1 MSRKTYIW
9 ENGELVEKI
18 KSRKSDHHYV
28 QDDIKPYKSMI
39 NGQMITSRS
48 QHRRHLKRKGCIEVG
63 NESMETRTQQVKSN
77 RREILREQ
85 LSNMTHKEANRIL
98 ERIRDEIRFSNPH
111 RK

>member
-1 MSRKTYIW
+1 MKRSYIW
-9 ENGELVEKI
+9 QGDRLVEKI
-18 KSRKSDHHYV
+18 PVRKSREHYV
-28 QDDIKPYKSMI
+28 QDDIKPYQSMI
-39 NGQMITSRS
+39 NGQIITTRS
-48 QHRRHLKRKGCIEVG
+48 QHRRHLKANRCIEVG
-63 NESMETRTQQVKSN
+63 NESMETRVAPIKSN

>member
-1 MSRKTYIW
+1 MKKSYIW
-9 ENGELVEKI
+9 EDGKLVEKI
-18 KSRKSDHHYV
+18 KSKREDLHFI

-48 QHRRHLKRKGCIEVG
+48 QHKRHLKANNCIEVG
-63 NESMETRTQQVKSN
+63 NEKMENKPRTFKSN

-85 LSNMTHKEANRIL
+85 LAGMTHKEANRIL
-98 ERIRDEIRFSNPH
+98 DRIRDEIRFSNPH

>member
-1 MSRKTYIW
+1 MKKSYIW
-9 ENGELVEKI
+9 QGDKLVEKI
-18 KSRKSDHHYV
+18 PVRKAREHYV
-28 QDDIKPYKSMI
+28 RDDIKPYQSMI

-48 QHRRHLKRKGCIEVG
+48 QHRRHLKRNGCIEVG

>member
-1 MSRKTYIW
+1 MKKSYIW
-9 ENGELVEKI
+9 QGDRLVEKI
-18 KSRKSDHHYV
+18 PVRKAREHYV
-28 QDDIKPYKSMI
+28 QDDIKPYQSMI

-48 QHRRHLKRKGCIEVG
+48 QHRRHLKRNDCIEVG
-63 NESMETRTQQVKSN
+63 NESMETRAQQVKSN

>member
-18 KSRKSDHHYV
+18 KLRKSDHHYV
-28 QDDIKPYKSMI
+28 QDDIKPYQSMI

-48 QHRRHLKRKGCIEVG
+48 QHRRHLKANGCIEVG
-63 NESMETRTQQVKSN
+63 NEKMENKPRTFKSN

-85 LSNMTHKEANRIL
+85 LAGMTHKEANRIL
-98 ERIRDEIRFSNPH
+98 DRIRDEIRFSNPH

>member
-1 MSRKTYIW
+1 MKRSYIW
-9 ENGELVEKI
+9 QGDRLVEKI
-18 KSRKSDHHYV
+18 PVRKSREHYV
-28 QDDIKPYKSMI
+28 QDDIKPYQSMI
-39 NGQMITSRS
+39 NGQMITTRS
-48 QHRRHLKRKGCIEVG
+48 QHRRHLKANRCIEVG
-63 NESMETRTQQVKSN
+63 NESMETRVAPIKSN

>member
-1 MSRKTYIW
+1 MKRSYIW
-9 ENGELVEKI
+9 QGDRLVEKI
-18 KSRKSDHHYV
+18 PVRKSREHYV
-28 QDDIKPYKSMI
+28 QDDIKPYQSMI
-39 NGQMITSRS
+39 NGQMITTRS
-48 QHRRHLKRKGCIEVG
+48 QHRRHLKANRCIEVG
-63 NESMETRTQQVKSN
+63 NESMETRVAPVKSN

>member
-28 QDDIKPYKSMI
+28 QDDIKPYQSMI

-48 QHRRHLKRKGCIEVG
+48 QHRRHLKANGCIEIG
-63 NESMETRTQQVKSN
+63 NEKMENKPRTFKSN

-85 LSNMTHKEANRIL
+85 LAGMTHKEANRIL
-98 ERIRDEIRFSNPH
+98 DRIRDEIRFSNPH

>member
-1 MSRKTYIW
+1 MKRSYIW
-9 ENGELVEKI
+9 QGDRLVEKI
-18 KSRKSDHHYV
+18 PTRKSREHYV
-28 QDDIKPYKSMI
+28 QDDIKPYQSMI
-39 NGQMITSRS
+39 NGQIITTRS
-48 QHRRHLKRKGCIEVG
+48 QHRRHLKANRCIEVG
-63 NESMETRTQQVKSN
+63 NESMETRVAPIKSN